1 MGMATARIPTG
12 SARTALS
19 RDLAG
24 GAAYAGFYAWGFY
37 FEASGAGEPRPAR

>member
-1 MGMATARIPTG
+1 MAMARIPTG
-12 SARTALS
+12 SAPHALS
-19 RDLAG
+19 ASGR